1 MLWCGRHVWTPGGF
15 EIGLSEPP
23 ASLLQVLH
31 CCSMAVTP
39 KAQALAA
46 IQRGEDPKTVAERHG
61 VSWPTFRVWMS
72 RWRKAGKLPPLGG
85 QVVKLPA
92 KKTKQQKLEASH
104 QRYREQ
110 RISSRARATPPV
122 DRLVLR
128 RIARQ
133 LVRKL
138 DTGLMCPTCDGE
150 DAQPLKPG
158 EFLSLTKAYVTHL
171 DALAR
176 SLEVE
181 GTLADAETGDDELDL
196 DSPETVAALGRS
208 LTQLGPRRLVA
219 VLEADGQAARVVRA
233 ALAELDREAV

>member
-1 MLWCGRHVWTPGGF
+1 M
-15 EIGLSEPP
+15 EPDCYTATVSVSPNKP
-23 ASLLQVLH
+23 A
-31 CCSMAVTP
+31 
-39 KAQALAA
+39 ALAA
-46 IQRGEDPKTVAERHG
+46 IKRGEDPKAVASRYG
-61 VSWPTFRVWMS
+61 ITWATFRVWMS
-72 RWRKAGKLPPLGG
+72 RWRKAGELPAIGG
-85 QVVKLPA
+85 QVVRLPA
-92 KKTKQQKLEASH
+92 VKTKQQKLEESH
-104 QRYREQ
+104 QRHQ
-110 RISSRARATPPV
+110 QSKLSSRARATPPV

-138 DTGLMCPTCDGE
+138 DTGLMCEKCDGE
-150 DAQPLKPG
+150 DAAPLKPG

-181 GTLADAETGDDELDL
+181 GTLGDAEAGADELDL

-219 VLEADGQAARVVRA
+219 VLEADGHAARVVRA

>member
-1 MLWCGRHVWTPGGF
+1 
-15 EIGLSEPP
+15 
-23 ASLLQVLH
+23 
-31 CCSMAVTP
+31 MAVTP
-39 KAQALAA
+39 KEQALLDVK
-46 IQRGEDPKTVAERHG
+46 RGDDPKAVAERHG

-138 DTGLMCPTCDGE
+138 DTGLMCERCDGE

>member
-1 MLWCGRHVWTPGGF
+1 MT
-15 EIGLSEPP
+15 
-23 ASLLQVLH
+23 
-31 CCSMAVTP
+31 VTAD
-39 KAQALAA
+39 KAAALAA
-46 IQRGEDPKTVAERHG
+46 VQRGDEPKNVAERHG
-61 VSWPTFRVWMS
+61 VTWATFRVWMS

-85 QVVKLPA
+85 QVVTLPA
-92 KKTKQQKLEASH
+92 KPREKTKREKREGHNREWRAS
-104 QRYREQ
+104 RA
-110 RISSRARATPPV
+110 SSRASATPPV
-122 DRLVLR
+122 DRIALR

-133 LVRKL
+133 LIRKL

-150 DAQPLKPG
+150 AAAPLKPSD
-158 EFLSLTKAYVTHL
+158 FALYTKAYVQHL

-181 GTLADAETGDDELDL
+181 GTLSDADTGDDALDL

>member
-1 MLWCGRHVWTPGGF
+1 MSVSPNK
-15 EIGLSEPP
+15 P
-23 ASLLQVLH
+23 A
-31 CCSMAVTP
+31 
-39 KAQALAA
+39 ALAA
-46 IQRGEDPKTVAERHG
+46 IKRGEDPKAVASRYG
-61 VSWPTFRVWMS
+61 ITWATFRVWMS
-72 RWRKAGKLPPLGG
+72 RWRKAGELPPIGG
-85 QVVKLPA
+85 QVVTLPA
-92 KKTKQQKLEASH
+92 KPKTS
-104 QRYREQ
+104 REKIEL
-110 RISSRARATPPV
+110 RNRELVALKSASRARATPPV

-138 DTGLMCPTCDGE
+138 DTGLMCEKCDGE

-181 GTLADAETGDDELDL
+181 GTLGDAEAADALDL

-219 VLEADGQAARVVRA
+219 VLEADGQAARIVRA
-233 ALAELDREAV
+233 ALAELDRAAG

>member
-1 MLWCGRHVWTPGGF
+1 M
-15 EIGLSEPP
+15 
-23 ASLLQVLH
+23 AS
-31 CCSMAVTP
+31 TD
-39 KAQALAA
+39 KEQALRDL
-46 IQRGEDPKTVAERHG
+46 QQGEALKTVRERYG
-61 VSWPTFRVWMS
+61 IKRNTLNAWVS
-72 RWRKAGKLPPLGG
+72 RWRKAGALPSLGG
-85 QVVKLPA
+85 EVVRLPST
-92 KKTKQQKLEASH
+92 KTKREKLEESH
-104 QRYREQ
+104 ERFRTA

-122 DRLVLR
+122 DRIALR

-133 LVRKL
+133 LIRKL

-150 DAQPLKPG
+150 AAAPLKPSD
-158 EFLSLTKAYVTHL
+158 FALYTKAYVQHL

-181 GTLADAETGDDELDL
+181 GTLGDADTGDDALDL

-219 VLEADGQAARVVRA
+219 VLEADEQAARVVRA

>member
-1 MLWCGRHVWTPGGF
+1 V
-15 EIGLSEPP
+15 
-23 ASLLQVLH
+23 VLH
-31 CCSMAVTP
+31 CNGMSVTP
-39 KAQALAA
+39 DKAQALAA

-61 VSWPTFRVWMS
+61 VAWPTFRVWMS

-85 QVVKLPA
+85 QVVRLPA
-92 KKTKQQKLEASH
+92 KKTKQQKLEESH
-104 QRYREQ
+104 QKYQ
-110 RISSRARATPPV
+110 QTKLTSRARATPPV

-138 DTGLMCPTCDGE
+138 DTGLMCEKCDGE

-181 GTLADAETGDDELDL
+181 GTLSDAEVGDELDL
-196 DSPETVAALGRS
+196 DSPETIAALGRS

-233 ALAELDREAV
+233 ALAELDRAAG

>member
-1 MLWCGRHVWTPGGF
+1 
-15 EIGLSEPP
+15 
-23 ASLLQVLH
+23 
-31 CCSMAVTP
+31 MAVTP
-39 KAQALAA
+39 KEQALLDVK
-46 IQRGEDPKTVAERHG
+46 RGDDPKTVAERHG

-92 KKTKQQKLEASH
+92 KKTKQQK
-104 QRYREQ
+104 REEHN
-110 RISSRARATPPV
+110 REWFAGRAASRASATPPV

-138 DTGLMCPTCDGE
+138 DTGLMCEKCDGE
-150 DAQPLKPG
+150 DAAPLKPQ
-158 EFLSLTKAYVTHL
+158 EFLALTKAYVTHL

-181 GTLADAETGDDELDL
+181 GTLSDAEAGDELDL

>member
-1 MLWCGRHVWTPGGF
+1 
-15 EIGLSEPP
+15 
-23 ASLLQVLH
+23 
-31 CCSMAVTP
+31 MAVTP
-39 KAQALAA
+39 KEQALLDVK
-46 IQRGEDPKTVAERHG
+46 RGDDPKAVAARHG

-233 ALAELDREAV
+233 ALAELDRAAG

>member
-1 MLWCGRHVWTPGGF
+1 
-15 EIGLSEPP
+15 
-23 ASLLQVLH
+23 
-31 CCSMAVTP
+31 MAVTP
-39 KAQALAA
+39 KAQALADVK
-46 IQRGEDPKTVAERHG
+46 RGDDPKTVAARHG
-61 VSWPTFRVWMS
+61 IAWPAFRVWMS
-72 RWRKAGKLPPLGG
+72 RWRKAGKLPALAG
-85 QVVKLPA
+85 QVVRLPS
-92 KKTKQQKLEASH
+92 KPKTK
-104 QRYREQ
+104 REKVEL
-110 RISSRARATPPV
+110 RNRELVALKSASRARATPPV

-133 LVRKL
+133 LIRKL

-150 DAQPLKPG
+150 AAEPLKPH
-158 EFLSLTKAYVTHL
+158 EFGAYTKAYVQHL

-181 GTLADAETGDDELDL
+181 GTLSDAETGDDALDL

-233 ALAELDREAV
+233 ALAELDRATA

>member
-1 MLWCGRHVWTPGGF
+1 
-15 EIGLSEPP
+15 
-23 ASLLQVLH
+23 
-31 CCSMAVTP
+31 MAVTP
-39 KAQALAA
+39 KEQALLDVK
-46 IQRGEDPKTVAERHG
+46 RGEDPKTVAERHG
-61 VSWPTFRVWMS
+61 VAWPTFRVWMS

-104 QRYREQ
+104 RRYREQ

-138 DTGLMCPTCDGE
+138 DTGLMCERCDGE

>member
-1 MLWCGRHVWTPGGF
+1 
-15 EIGLSEPP
+15 
-23 ASLLQVLH
+23 
-31 CCSMAVTP
+31 MAVTP
-39 KAQALAA
+39 KEQALLDVK
-46 IQRGEDPKTVAERHG
+46 RGEDPKAVAERHG

-85 QVVKLPA
+85 QVVKLPP
-92 KKTKQQKLEASH
+92 KKTK
-104 QRYREQ
+104 REKIEL
-110 RISSRARATPPV
+110 RNRELVALKSASRARATPPV

-138 DTGLMCPTCDGE
+138 DTGLMCEKCDGE

-181 GTLADAETGDDELDL
+181 GTLSDAETGDDALDL
-196 DSPETVAALGRS
+196 DSPETIAALGRS
-208 LTQLGPRRLVA
+208 LSQLGPRRLVA

>member
-1 MLWCGRHVWTPGGF
+1 
-15 EIGLSEPP
+15 
-23 ASLLQVLH
+23 
-31 CCSMAVTP
+31 MAVTP
-39 KAQALAA
+39 KTKALAA
-46 IQRGEDPKTVAERHG
+46 IKRGEDPKIVAERHG
-61 VSWPTFRVWMS
+61 VAWPTFRVWMS
-72 RWRKAGKLPPLGG
+72 RWRKSGHLPPIGG
-85 QVVKLPA
+85 EVVKLPA
-92 KKTKQQKLEASH
+92 KKTK
-104 QRYREQ
+104 REKIEL
-110 RISSRARATPPV
+110 RNRELVALKSASRARATPPV

-138 DTGLMCPTCDGE
+138 DTGLMCEKCDGE

-181 GTLADAETGDDELDL
+181 GTLSDAETGDDALDL
-196 DSPETVAALGRS
+196 DSPETIAALGRS

-233 ALAELDREAV
+233 ALAELDRAAG

>member
-1 MLWCGRHVWTPGGF
+1 
-15 EIGLSEPP
+15 
-23 ASLLQVLH
+23 
-31 CCSMAVTP
+31 MAVTP

-46 IQRGEDPKTVAERHG
+46 IQRGENPKTVAERHG
-61 VSWPTFRVWMS
+61 VAWPTFRVWMS

-92 KKTKQQKLEASH
+92 KKTKQQKLEESH
-104 QRYREQ
+104 QKYQ
-110 RISSRARATPPV
+110 QTKLTSRARATPPV

-138 DTGLMCPTCDGE
+138 DTGLMCEKCDGE

-181 GTLADAETGDDELDL
+181 GTLSDAETGDDALDL
-196 DSPETVAALGRS
+196 DSPETIAALGRS
-208 LTQLGPRRLVA
+208 LNQLGPRRLVA

>member
-1 MLWCGRHVWTPGGF
+1 
-15 EIGLSEPP
+15 
-23 ASLLQVLH
+23 
-31 CCSMAVTP
+31 MAVTP
-39 KAQALAA
+39 DKAQALLDVK
-46 IQRGEDPKTVAERHG
+46 RGDDPKAVAARHG

-92 KKTKQQKLEASH
+92 KKTKREKLEASH

-138 DTGLMCPTCDGE
+138 DTGLMCERCDGE

>member
-1 MLWCGRHVWTPGGF
+1 
-15 EIGLSEPP
+15 
-23 ASLLQVLH
+23 
-31 CCSMAVTP
+31 MAVTP
-39 KAQALAA
+39 KEQALADVK
-46 IQRGEDPKTVAERHG
+46 RGDDPKAVAERHG
-61 VSWPTFRVWMS
+61 VAWPTFRVWMS
-72 RWRKAGKLPPLGG
+72 RWRKAGTLPPLGG
-85 QVVKLPA
+85 QVVRLPS
-92 KKTKQQKLEASH
+92 KPKTKREKLEQSH
-104 QRYREQ
+104 QRYQ
-110 RISSRARATPPV
+110 QTKLTSRARATPPV

-138 DTGLMCPTCDGE
+138 DTGLMCEKCDGE

-171 DALAR
+171 DALSR

-181 GTLADAETGDDELDL
+181 GTLGDAEAGDDALDL

-208 LTQLGPRRLVA
+208 LNQLGPRRLVA

>member
-1 MLWCGRHVWTPGGF
+1 M
-15 EIGLSEPP
+15 
-23 ASLLQVLH
+23 AS
-31 CCSMAVTP
+31 TD
-39 KAQALAA
+39 KEQALRDL
-46 IQRGEDPKTVAERHG
+46 QQGEALKTVRERYG
-61 VSWPTFRVWMS
+61 IKRNTLNAWVS
-72 RWRKAGKLPPLGG
+72 RWRKAGALSPLGG
-85 QVVKLPA
+85 EVVTLPA
-92 KKTKQQKLEASH
+92 KPKTS
-104 QRYREQ
+104 REKIEL
-110 RISSRARATPPV
+110 RNRELVALKSASRARATPPV

-138 DTGLMCPTCDGE
+138 DTGLMCEKCDGE
-150 DAQPLKPG
+150 DAAPLKPG

-181 GTLADAETGDDELDL
+181 GTLGDAEAGADELDL

-219 VLEADGQAARVVRA
+219 VLEADGHAARVVRA
-233 ALAELDREAV
+233 ALAELDRAAG

>member
-1 MLWCGRHVWTPGGF
+1 
-15 EIGLSEPP
+15 
-23 ASLLQVLH
+23 
-31 CCSMAVTP
+31 MAVTP

-61 VSWPTFRVWMS
+61 VAWPTFRVWMS

-138 DTGLMCPTCDGE
+138 DTGLMCERCDGE

>member
-1 MLWCGRHVWTPGGF
+1 MSVSPNK
-15 EIGLSEPP
+15 P
-23 ASLLQVLH
+23 A
-31 CCSMAVTP
+31 
-39 KAQALAA
+39 ALAA
-46 IQRGEDPKTVAERHG
+46 IKRGEDPKAVASRYG
-61 VSWPTFRVWMS
+61 ITWATFRVWMS
-72 RWRKAGKLPPLGG
+72 RWRKAGELPPIGG
-85 QVVKLPA
+85 QVVTLPA
-92 KKTKQQKLEASH
+92 KPKTS
-104 QRYREQ
+104 REKIEL
-110 RISSRARATPPV
+110 RNRELVALKSASRARATPPV

-133 LVRKL
+133 LIRKL
-138 DTGLMCPTCDGE
+138 DTGLMCPTCDG
-150 DAQPLKPG
+150 DAAEPLKPH
-158 EFLSLTKAYVTHL
+158 EFGAYTKAYVQHL

-181 GTLADAETGDDELDL
+181 GTLSDAEAGADELDL

>member
-1 MLWCGRHVWTPGGF
+1 MPLTDKENALRDLKRGD
-15 EIGLSEPP
+15 GLK
-23 ASLLQVLH
+23 
-31 CCSMAVTP
+31 AV
-39 KAQALAA
+39 
-46 IQRGEDPKTVAERHG
+46 RERYG
-61 VSWPTFRVWMS
+61 IKRNTLNAWVS
-72 RWRKAGKLPPLGG
+72 RWRKAGTLPPIGG
-85 QVVKLPA
+85 QVVTLPA
-92 KKTKQQKLEASH
+92 KPKTS
-104 QRYREQ
+104 REKIEL
-110 RISSRARATPPV
+110 RNRELVALKSASRARATPPV

-138 DTGLMCPTCDGE
+138 DTGLMCEKCDGE

-181 GTLADAETGDDELDL
+181 GTLGDAEAGADELDL

-233 ALAELDREAV
+233 ALAELDRAAG

>member
-1 MLWCGRHVWTPGGF
+1 
-15 EIGLSEPP
+15 
-23 ASLLQVLH
+23 
-31 CCSMAVTP
+31 MAVTP
-39 KAQALAA
+39 KAQALADVK
-46 IQRGEDPKTVAERHG
+46 RGDDPKTVAARHG
-61 VSWPTFRVWMS
+61 IAWPTFRVWMS
-72 RWRKAGKLPPLGG
+72 RWRKAGKLPALAG
-85 QVVKLPA
+85 QVVRLPS
-92 KKTKQQKLEASH
+92 KPKTKKEKLEQHNRDWYAG
-104 QRYREQ
+104 RAA
-110 RISSRARATPPV
+110 SRASATPPV

-138 DTGLMCPTCDGE
+138 DTGLMCERCDGE
-150 DAQPLKPG
+150 DAAPLKPQ
-158 EFLSLTKAYVTHL
+158 EFLALTKAYVTHL

-181 GTLADAETGDDELDL
+181 GTLSDAETGDDALDL

-233 ALAELDREAV
+233 ALAELDRATA

>member
-1 MLWCGRHVWTPGGF
+1 
-15 EIGLSEPP
+15 
-23 ASLLQVLH
+23 
-31 CCSMAVTP
+31 MAVTP

-61 VSWPTFRVWMS
+61 VAWPTFRVWMS
-72 RWRKAGKLPPLGG
+72 RWRKSGHLPPIGG
-85 QVVKLPA
+85 EVVRLPA
-92 KKTKQQKLEASH
+92 KKTKREKLEESH
-104 QRYREQ
+104 QKYQ
-110 RISSRARATPPV
+110 QTKLTSRARATPPV

-138 DTGLMCPTCDGE
+138 DTGLMCERCDGE

-181 GTLADAETGDDELDL
+181 GTLGDAEAGDELDL
-196 DSPETVAALGRS
+196 DSPETIAALGRS

-233 ALAELDREAV
+233 ALAELDRAAG

>member
-1 MLWCGRHVWTPGGF
+1 VSVSPNK
-15 EIGLSEPP
+15 P
-23 ASLLQVLH
+23 A
-31 CCSMAVTP
+31 
-39 KAQALAA
+39 ALAA
-46 IQRGEDPKTVAERHG
+46 IKRGEDPKAVANRYG
-61 VSWPTFRVWMS
+61 ITWATFRVWMS
-72 RWRKAGKLPPLGG
+72 RWRKAGELPPIGG
-85 QVVKLPA
+85 QVVTLPA
-92 KKTKQQKLEASH
+92 QPRTS
-104 QRYREQ
+104 REKIEL
-110 RISSRARATPPV
+110 RNRELVALKSASRARATPPV

-138 DTGLMCPTCDGE
+138 DTGLMCEKCDGE

-181 GTLADAETGDDELDL
+181 GTLGDAEAADELDL

-219 VLEADGQAARVVRA
+219 VLEADGQAARIVRA
-233 ALAELDREAV
+233 ALAELDRAAG

>member
-1 MLWCGRHVWTPGGF
+1 MSVSPNK
-15 EIGLSEPP
+15 P
-23 ASLLQVLH
+23 A
-31 CCSMAVTP
+31 
-39 KAQALAA
+39 ALAA
-46 IQRGEDPKTVAERHG
+46 IKRGEDPKAVASRYG
-61 VSWPTFRVWMS
+61 ITWATFRVWMS
-72 RWRKAGKLPPLGG
+72 RWRKAGELPPIGG
-85 QVVKLPA
+85 QVVTLPA
-92 KKTKQQKLEASH
+92 KPKTS
-104 QRYREQ
+104 REKIEL
-110 RISSRARATPPV
+110 RNRELVALKSASRARATPPV

-138 DTGLMCPTCDGE
+138 DTGLMCEKCDGE

-181 GTLADAETGDDELDL
+181 GTLGDAEAGADELDL